1 MRANRLPAAAGM
13 RWIAEAFLIF
23 RVAPMR
29 QLLLG
34 LAFLFALA
42 LALSLPVVGFALVWL
57 LIPALMVGPHAIARS
72 AAAGDQPAADLLLS
86 GFRENFSAQLQLGG
100 FYLGGM
106 ALVLAGSAFGDGGRF
121 ARAMI
126 GIERLDIESL
136 QSQETLNAVF
146 IATVLQTALLA
157 ALWYAPLLV
166 AWKGERPLK
175 AVFFSAV
182 AGLINWRPFLVFAAA
197 MTLLFAL
204 VMTLA
209 LAAALL
215 LAGGRGQSANTAAFA
230 VLWTLLPAWFASSY
244 LSFRDVFDTGEA
256 GGEPPG
262 KSPTIA
268 P

>member
-1 MRANRLPAAAGM
+1 MHANRLPATAGL

-29 QLLLG
+29 ELLFG
-34 LAFLFALA
+34 LAFLLA
-42 LALSLPVVGFALVWL
+42 LAITLSLPLVGFALVWL
-57 LIPALMVGPHAIARS
+57 LVPALMIGPHAIART
-72 AAAGDQPAADLLLS
+72 AARGTLPTPDLLLS
-86 GFRENFSAQLQLGG
+86 GFRENFRGQLQLGG

-106 ALVLAGSAFGDGGRF
+106 AIVLAGSTLGDDGRF
-121 ARAMI
+121 ARAML
-126 GIERLDIESL
+126 GIERLDLESL
-136 QSQETLNAVF
+136 QSAETLNAVF

-166 AWKGERPLK
+166 AWKGQGAMK
-175 AVFFSAV
+175 AVFFSAA
-182 AGLINWRPFLVFAAA
+182 AGLINWRAFLVYGVA
-197 MTLLFAL
+197 MTVLFAF

-215 LAGGRGQSANTAAFA
+215 LVRSGAQSANTAAFA
-230 VLWTLLPAWFASSY
+230 VLWTLLPIWFASSY
-244 LSFRDVFDTGEA
+244 LSYRDVFDAGEA
-256 GGEPPG
+256 VGETPG